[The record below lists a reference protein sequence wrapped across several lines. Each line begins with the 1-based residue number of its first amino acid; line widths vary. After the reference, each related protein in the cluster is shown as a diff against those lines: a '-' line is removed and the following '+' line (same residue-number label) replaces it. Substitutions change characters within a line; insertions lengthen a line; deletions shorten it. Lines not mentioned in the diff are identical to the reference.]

1 MKKLLLLFVLLFIA
15 GLSGLM
21 AQTVELTGFGGY
33 VFPARWSS
41 SYGSLYFNGN
51 AMYGGSLNVGVSRVV
66 DVGFSYTRIDT
77 QVEPEVVGSDY
88 SFSNYQVSENF
99 YMLGVTKNFR
109 INKVAS
115 PFVRLNL
122 GGVYLSPKESQYYSY
137 WFFAM
142 GADAGVK
149 VYFSKVIGLMVQA
162 QLMMPVQYGGFYF
175 YGGTGGGGSGVYMSG
190 TLVDFGFTGG
200 LIFRIGKQR
209 N

>member
-1 MKKLLLLFVLLFIA
+1 MFLFIA

-41 SYGSLYFNGN
+41 SYGSLYFYGN
-51 AMYGGSLNVGVSRVV
+51 AMYGGSLNVGVSRTV

-77 QVEPEVVGSDY
+77 QIEPEVIGSTYYFD
-88 SFSNYQVSENF
+88 NVPVSEN
-99 YMLGVTKNFR
+99 YYLLGITKNFR
-109 INKVAS
+109 ISEVAS
-115 PFVRLNL
+115 PFVRFNM

-137 WFFAM
+137 WFVAV

-162 QLMMPVQYGGFYF
+162 QLLLPVQYGGFYF
-175 YGGTGGGGSGVYMSG
+175 YGGTGGGGTGVYMSG

-200 LIFRIGKQR
+200 LFFKIGKQR
-209 N
+209 Y